1 MEKSHDYQ
9 MLMKLIDSAK
19 ERGIEKIIVTSTNRI
34 VGTTQELEEI
44 RNCIANAGIELV
56 SLDGMHTDFASAD
69 LISAFLAAV
78 ESTEDEDYH
87 GGATC
92 EICGQKMLQADG
104 CTWEYAVSK
113 GRVRKRIKFG
123 EEDLFWGEGRCG
135 DCGAKEGHYHHCG
148 CDIER
153 CPFCGGQLIS
163 CSCDCLYGN
172 GKGE

>member
-1 MEKSHDYQ
+1 M
-9 MLMKLIDSAK
+9 
-19 ERGIEKIIVTSTNRI
+19 
-34 VGTTQELEEI
+34 
-44 RNCIANAGIELV
+44 

-113 GRVRKRIKFG
+113 GRVKKRIKFG

-172 GKGE
+172 GKGK

>member
-9 MLMKLIDSAK
+9 MLMKLIDSVTEK
-19 ERGIEKIIVTSTNRI
+19 GIEKIIVTSTNRI

-92 EICGQKMLQADG
+92 
-104 CTWEYAVSK
+104 
-113 GRVRKRIKFG
+113 
-123 EEDLFWGEGRCG
+123 
-135 DCGAKEGHYHHCG
+135 
-148 CDIER
+148 
-153 CPFCGGQLIS
+153 
-163 CSCDCLYGN
+163 
-172 GKGE
+172 